1 MEEIKHK
8 VLLADDDMDDCMF
21 FREALEELPLTA
33 SLTTVNDGV
42 ELMQLLSGE
51 LTSFPDML
59 FLDLNMPRK
68 TGYECLSEIKAD
80 DKLKHLPVIILSTSF
95 EHDIAKLLYKNGAD
109 FYLRK
114 PGDFSILKQLIYKTI
129 NLVTNLKTKPRS
141 EQRFVVNTNPSPS
154 FLY

>member
-1 MEEIKHK
+1 MEEIKHRL
-8 VLLADDDMDDCMF
+8 LLADDDIDDCIF
-21 FREALEELPLTA
+21 FRDALGELPLTS

-42 ELMQLLSGE
+42 ELMRLLSGE
-51 LTSFPDML
+51 LIDFPDML

-95 EHDIAKLLYKNGAD
+95 EHDIANLLYKNGAD

-141 EQRFVVNTNPSPS
+141 EQRFVVNPNQSPS
-154 FLY
+154 FL